1 MVRAAIASLPRFC
14 LSYRCASPR
23 GPCGRHPSRAGDAPH
38 LSRTARSSR
47 SPPPSP
53 HQPARHGGHL
63 PSPSSAFCGRAPAL
77 LWPPSRP
84 ALCGTP
90 HASPWCTGPF
100 WGSFLW
106 SFPVLPNPIS
116 VAPVCHPLLSG
127 FGSGGAAL
135 CPLLEGLDAFE
146 VGVKGPPSLLF
157 DHAVEVLERSG
168 PVLLA
173 GLQSVLQG
181 DELLV

>member
-38 LSRTARSSR
+38 LSRTARPSR
-47 SPPPSP
+47 TPPPSP

-63 PSPSSAFCGRAPAL
+63 PSPSSARAPAL

-90 HASPWCTGPF
+90 HASPWCTGPL
-100 WGSFLW
+100 WGSFLS
-106 SFPVLPNPIS
+106 SFPVLPDAIT
-116 VAPVCHPLLSG
+116 VAGLSYLLLSG
-127 FGSGGAAL
+127 FGSGGRFSAL
-135 CPLLEGLDAFE
+135 SDGFDAFKE
-146 VGVKGPPSLLF
+146 VLKRPPSLLL
-157 DHAVEVLERSG
+157 DHAVEVLEGRAS
-168 PVLLA
+168 VLLA
-173 GLQSVLQG
+173 SL
-181 DELLV
+181 